1 MTTDVH
7 VREQRLRKQAELQ
20 SLYSNLANLRDTAEA
35 SYIQASAAIPE
46 RLINQINDVRREI
59 ALVEHQLLVLQDETV
74 QTPGHEF
81 YQQAFQ
87 AELAQN
93 FDEALTLYKKAARY
107 SYLDAHPA
115 ARSLRYL
122 IKTSRSKSATPN
134 VWVSLPAGKSRNRL
148 LIGLASLLILALIV
162 AFAVNSFSTQP
173 RNVVSAEPAATTTPT
188 PPVII
193 MIIPDTATPT
203 AIPTAT
209 DTPIPAATIAPLPI
223 STPEFTPTA
232 SPIPVP
238 TLRAAPRV
246 LEPKNGLV
254 WGGGAVVF
262 EFERLDLGFDELY
275 CLNTL
280 RGYDKTNT
288 ENWSFPPVG
297 SKEPGIPIEEHVFR
311 IAKVQGMRCIVW
323 SAAIGKESCQ
333 NIISQTTDE
342 RVIGMPQPCSFK

>member
-1 MTTDVH
+1 
-7 VREQRLRKQAELQ
+7 
-20 SLYSNLANLRDTAEA
+20 
-35 SYIQASAAIPE
+35 
-46 RLINQINDVRREI
+46 
-59 ALVEHQLLVLQDETV
+59 
-74 QTPGHEF
+74 
-81 YQQAFQ
+81 
-87 AELAQN
+87 
-93 FDEALTLYKKAARY
+93 
-107 SYLDAHPA
+107 
-115 ARSLRYL
+115 
-122 IKTSRSKSATPN
+122 
-134 VWVSLPAGKSRNRL
+134 
-148 LIGLASLLILALIV
+148 
-162 AFAVNSFSTQP
+162 
-173 RNVVSAEPAATTTPT
+173 
-188 PPVII
+188 